1 MHISNETLLII
12 VLVGIVAGW
21 LAGRIVQG
29 TGFGIGGD
37 LVVGVLGAFIGSWLL
52 PALGIHFASGLI
64 AAIVSATV
72 GAVALL
78 LIIRL
83 IRGGSGWHG
92 LSGR

>member
-12 VLVGIVAGW
+12 VLVGIIAGW

-29 TGFGIGGD
+29 TGFGIVGD
-37 LVVGVLGAFIGSWLL
+37 LVIGVLGAFFGSWLF
-52 PALGIHFASGLI
+52 PQMGIHFASGPI

-72 GAVALL
+72 GAIVLL

-83 IRGGSGWHG
+83 IRGSRSRG
-92 LSGR
+92 LWGR